1 MGRILGIDLGTTNSV
16 ISVMEKNGPIIIP
29 NSLGDRL
36 TPSVV
41 GFTKSGEILVGKKAK
56 RGAIMNV
63 GRTVFSIKRH
73 MGTNY
78 RVRIEGKEY
87 TPQEISGMILQKLKQ
102 DAEDYFGEEINQAV
116 ITSPAYFTDAQ
127 RQATKDA
134 GEIAGLK
141 VRRIIDEPTSS
152 ALAYG
157 LDKEE
162 DQIIL
167 VYDLGGGTFD
177 VSIIEVVSGVFQV
190 LAIQGN
196 THLGGDDF
204 DKRIVEFLV
213 EEFKKQHDIDLSE
226 DPIAMQRLKEA
237 SEEAKIE
244 LSEVKETHILV
255 EAITMTEKGPLSLD
269 VTLTRQQF
277 EDLID
282 DLVEQTRN
290 PVQQAIEDAAL
301 QPEKINTI
309 LMVGGSTRIPAVQ
322 RLVKEILKTAPRR
335 DISPEEVVALGAAV
349 QSLALSP
356 LEGEIED
363 TLATRYGKEKPV
375 IIHMTPFSLGV
386 GLEHD
391 QYSVIIERNSTY
403 PTEAKDIFTTTR
415 DFQEAISFPIYEGE
429 EQIASENTFLDLLR
443 IEGITPAPRGVP
455 RVEVTFRLNPDRILE
470 ARAEDLATG
479 VEKKITIASTDSRL
493 SEAEK
498 QRMIKEAKERI
509 TKMLRDRIQQNR
521 IEEAQQVVDRAEK
534 AIATHGDHPI
544 ISNLKTKNDELKTL
558 MESGVD
564 DNRLE
569 TAIDEV
575 VRLLTTMEAAGS

>member
-16 ISVMEKNGPIIIP
+16 VAVMEKNGPIIVP
-29 NSLGDRL
+29 NSLGERL

-87 TPQEISGMILQKLKQ
+87 TPQEISAMILQKLKQ
-102 DAEDYFGEEINQAV
+102 DSEDYFGEEINQAI
-116 ITSPAYFTDAQ
+116 ITTPAYFTDAQ

-134 GEIAGLK
+134 GEIAGFK

-157 LDKEE
+157 MDREE
-162 DQIIL
+162 DQIIM

-177 VSIIEVVSGVFQV
+177 VSIIEIVSGVFQV

-213 EEFKKQHDIDLSE
+213 EEFKKSNEIDLSE
-226 DPIAMQRLKEA
+226 DPIAMQRLKECA
-237 SEEAKIE
+237 EEAKIE
-244 LSEVKETHILV
+244 LSEVKESHILV
-255 EAITMTEKGPLSLD
+255 EAISMTEKGPLSLD
-269 VTLTRQQF
+269 LTISRQQL
-277 EDLID
+277 ESLVE
-282 DLVEQTRN
+282 DLVELTRA
-290 PVQQAIEDAAL
+290 PVLQAIEDAAL
-301 QPEKINTI
+301 AVDKIDTV
-309 LMVGGSTRIPAVQ
+309 LLVGGSTRMPMVQ
-322 RLVKEILKTAPRR
+322 LLVKGIMKKNPRR
-335 DISPEEVVALGAAV
+335 DISPEEVVAIGAAI
-349 QSLALSP
+349 QSLALTP

-391 QYSVIIERNSTY
+391 QFSVIIERNSTY

-429 EQIASENTFLDLLR
+429 EAIASENTFLDLLR

-455 RVEVTFRLNPDRILE
+455 RIEVTFRLNPDRILD

-498 QRMIKEAKERI
+498 SRMIKEAKERV
-509 TKMLRDRIQQNR
+509 TRFLRDRIQQNR
-521 IEEAQQVVDRAEK
+521 VEEAQSVVQRAENV
-534 AIATHGDHPI
+534 
-544 ISNLKTKNDELKTL
+544 ISSRADNPMTKSLRNKNEELKSL
-558 MESGVD
+558 MEAGAD
-564 DNRLE
+564 DTKVE
-569 TAIDEV
+569 AAIDEV
-575 VRLLTTMEAAGS
+575 LKILTTMEAAGS